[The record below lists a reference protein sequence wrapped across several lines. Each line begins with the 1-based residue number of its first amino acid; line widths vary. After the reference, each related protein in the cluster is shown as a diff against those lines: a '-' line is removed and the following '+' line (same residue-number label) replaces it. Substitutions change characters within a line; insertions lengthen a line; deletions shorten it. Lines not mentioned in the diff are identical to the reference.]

1 MAVPNRLRNGEPE
14 RCSAKLVLSIAM
26 TANNNKD
33 NSQPSAAPSESEP
46 FSTDTPP
53 ANSSDHASSSSSPT
67 PTATSNRAEL
77 LDRARHFLGSPQ
89 VIHQDYE
96 SKRRFLTEKGL
107 EDGEIQLLLSE
118 MVRPVH
124 VLLPTQKHSLD
135 MLCSEKAFAVTVA
148 SRATA
153 DVPCTSPFPSARPP
167 RRHLQGIVMA
177 SGGLHGPALH
187 LLRASRSLP
196 SHRTTVA
203 NQPTNPPHS
212 RFGWPQLAIPAPPP
226 CAIGARPPRAQG
238 APRRPARQ
246 ADGVVARV

>member
-1 MAVPNRLRNGEPE
+1 VVPNRLRSGEPG
-14 RCSAKLVLSIAM
+14 RSSAKLVLSIAM
-26 TANNNKD
+26 TANDNKD

-46 FSTDTPP
+46 LSTDTPP
-53 ANSSDHASSSSSPT
+53 ANSSSDHASSSPT
-67 PTATSNRAEL
+67 PTPASNRAEL
-77 LDRARHFLGSPQ
+77 LDRARHFLSSPQ

-124 VLLPTQKHSLD
+124 AFPNPKHSMV
-135 MLCSEKAFAVTVA
+135 MLRSEKAFAVAVA
-148 SRATA
+148 RRATA
-153 DVPCTSPFPSARPP
+153 DVPRTSPVPSARPP
-167 RRHLQGIVMA
+167 RRHLQGVVMA

-196 SHRTTVA
+196 SHRTAAA
-203 NQPTNPPHS
+203 NQPAALFFWLAP
-212 RFGWPQLAIPAPPP
+212 LAIPAPPP